1 MDAELLEV
9 RIAAP
14 ASDFT
19 FSGGM
24 GKGFMKTRRL
34 QKRMEAE
41 ARNERT
47 LPERRAKWHRGV
59 LS

>member
-1 MDAELLEV
+1 MDVELIEV

-14 ASDFT
+14 ADYT
-19 FSGGM
+19 FSGKM
-24 GKGFMKTRRL
+24 GKGFMKTRRV
-34 QKRMEAE
+34 QKTLEAI

-59 LS
+59 QG